1 MQDKN
6 TNRALAGETTMQ
18 DLSLITTRP
27 SEFVAQAD
35 TDAHVVELW
44 LHGRSRH
51 TQRAYRAER
60 FLEFTAKTLRETTLG
75 DVQAW
80 LDSLCSIADSSRAQ
94 ALAAVKSLLGFS
106 HRIGY
111 IRFNVSAVVKLP
123 KIKNTLAER
132 ILPESEVHRMFALEP
147 SPRNRL
153 ILRTLYY
160 SGLRVSELCG
170 LRWRDLQARG
180 EEGQMT
186 VFGKG
191 AKTRAVLLP
200 AGLWKEIES
209 SRGEAGAD
217 EPVFRSRVKG
227 GPLDQSQVLRI
238 VRAASIRAG
247 AHKNVSPHWLRH
259 AHASHSLDRGAPI
272 HLVQATLGH
281 ASVATT
287 GRYLHARPTESSG
300 KYLAE

>member
-51 TQRAYRAER
+51 TQRAYRAASER

-227 GPLDQSQVLRI
+227 GPLDL
-238 VRAASIRAG
+238 AST
-247 AHKNVSPHWLRH
+247 WLSEEFKH
-259 AHASHSLDRGAPI
+259 LTSHHTSMAF
-272 HLVQATLGH
+272 HLATLKSDAHPPFGSCDVPFSFLRSEFRGNGK
-281 ASVATT
+281 AQ
-287 GRYLHARPTESSG
+287 LILESKHRQSIHQS
-300 KYLAE
+300 